1 MVVIHRG
8 DSVAINSLDNPM
20 WPQRHW
26 IVSVDLG
33 QAHDPTAI
41 AVIERRTEP
50 TDDWSSIRTDVA
62 TQTVYEVRHL
72 ERLPL
77 GMAYPAQVDYIRDL
91 SARSPLGR
99 YDRRGKLNTSLVI
112 DQTGVGRAVFDI
124 FRQQGVK
131 TTGVTITAGEA
142 ETSVSGG
149 YRVAKLQL
157 VSRLQAMLHSGDLKI
172 AANLKDTPALVRE
185 LQDFRA
191 TFTSAGNA
199 TFNAREGAH
208 DDLVL
213 AVAIGV
219 WYGERMKRG
228 SGRRMKLKG
237 I

>member
-1 MVVIHRG
+1 MGVIGAH
-8 DSVAINSLDNPM
+8 DTVASNTIDNPL
-20 WPQRHW
+20 WPMRHW
-26 IVSVDLG
+26 IVGVDLG

-50 TDDWSSIRTDVA
+50 TEDWSSISLKVPTRTI
-62 TQTVYEVRHL
+62 YEVRHL

-77 GMAYPAQVDYIRDL
+77 GTAYPAQVEYIRDL
-91 SARSPLGR
+91 CSRSPLGR

-112 DQTGVGRAVFDI
+112 DQTGVGRAVFDL
-124 FRQQGVK
+124 FRERGVRAI
-131 TTGVTITAGEA
+131 GITITAGEGESSA
-142 ETSVSGG
+142 RGG

-157 VSRLQAMLHSGDLKI
+157 VSRLQAMLHSGELKI
-172 AANLKDTPALVRE
+172 AAGLKDTQALVRE

-191 TFTSAGNA
+191 SFTSAGNA
-199 TFNAREGAH
+199 VFNAREGQH

-219 WYGERMKRG
+219 WYGERMKGG
-228 SGRRMKLKG
+228 SGRKARLTG

>member
-26 IVSVDLG
+26 IVAVDLG
-33 QAHDPTAI
+33 QSVDPTAI

-77 GMAYPAQVDYIRDL
+77 GMAYPAQVDYVAAL
-91 SARSPLGR
+91 AARSPLGR
-99 YDRRGKLNTSLVI
+99 YNRHGRLNTSIVI
-112 DQTGVGRAVFDI
+112 DRTGVGRPVFDM

-142 ETSVSGG
+142 EKADAGG

-157 VSRLQAMLHSGDLKI
+157 VSRLQSLLHSGDLKI
-172 AANLKDTPALVRE
+172 AAGLKDTAALVRE
-185 LQDFRA
+185 LTDFRA
-191 TFTSAGNA
+191 TFTSAGNP
-199 TFNAREGAH
+199 TFAAREGAH

-219 WYGERMKRG
+219 WYGERMKG
-228 SGRRMKLKG
+228 GRIGIRKLG
-237 I
+237 L